1 MKRTLF
7 YAAVILSTSTFL
19 IQCVATQQDV
29 EYTNVKVRQMDTKV
43 AGMDKEID
51 SLKKQTMESAQAREA
66 ATGERLEYQQSEIMR
81 LQGEIEEN
89 NFLSRQIREE
99 NRELKQLLLN
109 RLAASDSKRDEDI
122 NRLAERLALI
132 DEQLRKAAERV
143 NMAENEIK
151 GIKEARSQEAAQRA
165 MEAARKA
172 REAERKARLAAEEEA
187 QRKKTRTLTPDALKV
202 DVSSQNITAISADE
216 VEAVEPPVAEEKAPK
231 AEPPQA
237 ATVKAEPAPAAVK
250 SAAPAPPEPPPA
262 PPVSGK
268 LAEAMVFFK
277 EKKYRDAYNGFA
289 EYLEKNPS
297 GSEAVEARYY
307 AGESLFEDKDY
318 ELAILEFQ
326 KVIVEHSRHALAPKA
341 LYRQGLSFERIND
354 TETARIIYNK
364 LVDSYPEGEEVKAA
378 KARLEELK

>member
-7 YAAVILSTSTFL
+7 YTTAILFTSTFL

-43 AGMDKEID
+43 AGMNKEID
-51 SLKKQTMESAQAREA
+51 NLKKQTMQSAMVQQAE
-66 ATGERLEYQQSEIMR
+66 TGERLDYQQSEIMR

-89 NFLSRQIREE
+89 NFLIRQIREE

-109 RLAASDSKRDEDI
+109 RLAASDSKRDKEV
-122 NRLAERLALI
+122 NRLNERLTLI
-132 DEQLRKAAERV
+132 DEQLLKAAERV
-143 NMAENEIK
+143 YLAENEIK

-172 REAERKARLAAEEEA
+172 REAEKKARQAADEEA
-187 QRKKTRTLTPDALKV
+187 RQNKPRTITPDSFKV
-202 DVSSQNITAISADE
+202 DVSSQNITSISADE
-216 VEAVEPPVAEEKAPK
+216 MEETAPPVVAETAPK
-231 AEPPQA
+231 AEKPQA
-237 ATVKAEPAPAAVK
+237 VIAKAEPAPAAAQN
-250 SAAPAPPEPPPA
+250 AAPVPPEPPPA
-262 PPVSGK
+262 PQVSGK
-268 LAEAMVFFK
+268 FAEAMRSFK
-277 EKKYRDAYNGFA
+277 QHKYREAYNGFA
-289 EYLEKNPS
+289 EYLEQNPS
-297 GSEAVEARYY
+297 GPETVEARYY

-326 KVIVEHSRHALAPKA
+326 KVIVEHSKHALASKA

-364 LVDSYPEGEEVKAA
+364 LVDSYPEDKEVKAA
-378 KARLEELK
+378 KVRLEALK

>member
-143 NMAENEIK
+143 NLAENEIK

-277 EKKYRDAYNGFA
+277 QKKYRDAYNGFA

-297 GSEAVEARYY
+297 GS
-307 AGESLFEDKDY
+307 
-318 ELAILEFQ
+318 
-326 KVIVEHSRHALAPKA
+326 
-341 LYRQGLSFERIND
+341 
-354 TETARIIYNK
+354 
-364 LVDSYPEGEEVKAA
+364 
-378 KARLEELK
+378 